1 MGFKTA
7 VIAIKPASVG
17 TGIKAM
23 LRKQKADAKLTIS
36 LSERVGNELG
46 WRDGDKL
53 EVLIGDGEHHG
64 LLRLRKN
71 NSVGVATVSHRKTTR
86 GGWLAIPLGHQAAFV
101 NRAEGGALVS
111 VGKGRGRLDR
121 GRSASLGRGNP
132 SASDNSSCQSR
143 RAVFAVAKQARHQ
156 CDRRP
161 DGRPGARSSRS
172 RRADEVRP

>member
-7 VIAIKPASVG
+7 VIAIKAASVG

-36 LSERVGNELG
+36 LSERIGNELG

-53 EVLIGDGEHHG
+53 EVLIGDAEHHG

-86 GGWLAIPLGHQAAFV
+86 GGWLAISLGHQSAFV
-101 NRAEGGALVS
+101 DRAEGGALVP
-111 VGKGRGRLDR
+111 VDEDRQRLDR
-121 GRSASLGRGNP
+121 GRPAGLGRRDEP
-132 SASDNSSCQSR
+132 SARDPHAAPVSSR
-143 RAVFAVAKQARHQ
+143 YRAGQARHQ
-156 CDRRP
+156 CDCQF
-161 DGRPGARSSRS
+161 DGRSGTRSPRG
-172 RRADEVRP
+172 RR

>member
-7 VIAIKPASVG
+7 VIAIKAASVG

-36 LSERVGNELG
+36 LSERIGNELD

-53 EVLIGDGEHHG
+53 EVLIGDAEHHG

-71 NSVGVATVSHRKTTR
+71 NSVGIAAVSHRKTTR
-86 GGWLAIPLGHQAAFV
+86 GGWLAIPLGHQSVFV

-111 VGKGRGRLDR
+111 VGEGRGRLDR
-121 GRSASLGRGNP
+121 GRSARLGRRDAHATVSP
-132 SASDNSSCQSR
+132 LRSFIVSAFVASPAR
-143 RAVFAVAKQARHQ
+143 RQR
-156 CDRRP
+156 DRRL
-161 DGRPGARSSRS
+161 DGRPGAGSPRS
-172 RRADEVRP
+172 RRKDQVRR